1 MKWYCEKCRK
11 LHSDDEMCPHIR
23 QQLQKNSDLLVQ
35 AANFTTV
42 AGEYELITTNALDA
56 VVSQINKVLGTN
68 LSYEGTTQ
76 AARDI
81 RVFKRLN
88 EESFVR
94 SGVFSSP
101 ERARSY
107 LNNAT
112 PKQISSMVGKINGS
126 GQEVDWLWYE
136 KSKLSAL
143 INRSELLN
151 KNAVGVDGI
160 TYNRFTGQEITRVT
174 VKTAQKR
181 GNLNTNVQQ
190 IIDAVK
196 KDRLNPNETVFGA
209 KGTAEALAKKIE
221 KEIAYAQSQGDSQ
234 LVEKLKAAKANL
246 KIVEQNTTEQVKAN
260 NVRMIDKI
268 RQGQAYTYVTPKQIG
283 QKACEGAVI
292 GAAVGLTVSSITSYI
307 RYKNGELTQ
316 EEAFSEVSEDT
327 IKSSIVGA
335 ATSTVTLFL
344 PGGAIGFAAGVGIG
358 IYVSSTCGNIL
369 DEVFGKGTYGAI
381 LDASGYTYG
390 MVMNLSDAVLEV
402 HTTAQKTAE
411 HISKVAVAQQRI
423 DTNLNDF
430 EKELGEL

>member
-88 EESFVR
+88 EEAFVK

-143 INRSELLN
+143 INRSELLTQN
-151 KNAVGVDGI
+151 VRDNLDINALDVVNCVPVVNIASWAITGAISVDEKAKLRKFLK
-160 TYNRFTGQEITRVT
+160 TEEGQIMLQHCEI
-174 VKTAQKR
+174 AA
-181 GNLNTNVQQ
+181 NL
-190 IIDAVK
+190 DYK
-196 KDRLNPNETVFGA
+196 
-209 KGTAEALAKKIE
+209 LAKDMLKKI
-221 KEIAYAQSQGDSQ
+221 KKC
-234 LVEKLKAAKANL
+234 L
-246 KIVEQNTTEQVKAN
+246 
-260 NVRMIDKI
+260 
-268 RQGQAYTYVTPKQIG
+268 
-283 QKACEGAVI
+283 
-292 GAAVGLTVSSITSYI
+292 
-307 RYKNGELTQ
+307 
-316 EEAFSEVSEDT
+316 
-327 IKSSIVGA
+327 
-335 ATSTVTLFL
+335 
-344 PGGAIGFAAGVGIG
+344 
-358 IYVSSTCGNIL
+358 
-369 DEVFGKGTYGAI
+369 
-381 LDASGYTYG
+381 
-390 MVMNLSDAVLEV
+390 
-402 HTTAQKTAE
+402 
-411 HISKVAVAQQRI
+411 
-423 DTNLNDF
+423 
-430 EKELGEL
+430 